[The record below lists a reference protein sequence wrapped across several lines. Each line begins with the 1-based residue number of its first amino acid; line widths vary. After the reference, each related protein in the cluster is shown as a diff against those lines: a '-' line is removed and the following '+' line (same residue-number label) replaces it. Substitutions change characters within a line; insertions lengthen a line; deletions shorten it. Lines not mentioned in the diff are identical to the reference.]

1 MSPRDWEERIRDILD
16 AISEIDVFTYGMNF
30 DGFKADTK
38 TMKAVELNL
47 IVIGEAVA
55 GIPNEIEE
63 KHPQIPWALMRA
75 MRNRLVH
82 VYFSVDER
90 LLWDTVKNDLPP
102 LVKPLQSLLR

>member
-1 MSPRDWEERIRDILD
+1 MSPRDWVERIRDILD
-16 AISEIDVFTYGMNF
+16 AINEIDIFTHGMDF
-30 DGFKADTK
+30 DDFKADPK

-47 IVIGEAVA
+47 IVIGEAAA
-55 GIPNEIEE
+55 GIPKDIEE
-63 KHPQIPWALMRA
+63 KNPQIPWSLMRA

-102 LVKPLQSLLR
+102 LVRPLHSLLQ

>member
-1 MSPRDWEERIRDILD
+1 MSPRDWVERIRDILD
-16 AISEIDVFTYGMNF
+16 AINEIDIFTHGMDF
-30 DGFKADTK
+30 DDFKADPK

-47 IVIGEAVA
+47 IVIGEAAA
-55 GIPNEIEE
+55 GIPKDIEE
-63 KHPQIPWALMRA
+63 KHLQIPWSLMRA

-102 LVKPLQSLLR
+102 LVKPLHSLLQ

>member
-1 MSPRDWEERIRDILD
+1 MSPRDWGERIRDILD
-16 AISEIDVFTYGMNF
+16 AISEINAFTHGMDF
-30 DGFKADTK
+30 DGFKSDAK

-55 GIPNEIEE
+55 GIPKEIEE
-63 KHPQIPWALMRA
+63 KHPQIPWSLMRA

-90 LLWDTVKNDLPP
+90 LLWDTVKNDLPS
-102 LVKPLQSLLR
+102 LVEPLQSLLQ

>member
-1 MSPRDWEERIRDILD
+1 MSARDWRERIRDILD
-16 AISEIDVFTYGMNF
+16 AVNEIDVFTHGMDF
-30 DGFKADTK
+30 DDFRADTK

-63 KHPQIPWALMRA
+63 KHPQIPWSLMRA

-102 LVKPLQSLLR
+102 LVKSVQSLLR